1 VTVNFPAA
9 EDRESFGPV
18 EVAGNTLSTPVAFE
32 IFACFETEFTKNR
45 KWRKPKDVIQDDK
58 RCLKKVVGKRDLPE
72 GEESFVY
79 AVKSDMPRA
88 RYFLTLFLFCR
99 VPGTD
104 NDEYC
109 AIDTTGPLD
118 ALAKTADVQ
127 KRLEENE
134 DATEILNQSETSEPL
149 SFKTTVIDSRPPEL
163 IVCVVVLS
171 IVSVSMLVLYFVYE
185 RALKKRV

>member
-1 VTVNFPAA
+1 MDKQSLP
-9 EDRESFGPV
+9 DGQQR
-18 EVAGNTLSTPVAFE
+18 
-32 IFACFETEFTKNR
+32 FT
-45 KWRKPKDVIQDDK
+45 
-58 RCLKKVVGKRDLPE
+58 
-72 GEESFVY
+72 Y
-79 AVKSDMPRA
+79 AIKSDMPRA

-127 KRLEENE
+127 KRLDENE
-134 DATEILNQSETSEPL
+134 DASAILNQAETSDAFT
-149 SFKTTVIDSRPPEL
+149 FKTTVIDSRPPEL
-163 IVCVVVLS
+163 IVSVVLLS

-185 RALKKRV
+185 RALKKTV